1 MLGTSVGR
9 LSCFCSFHSGLFL
22 LNSVLTCS
30 ISPSL
35 PLLLVTTGKRLPSAR
50 ALKSDPKYYPF
61 FGSILVYEGVPYM
74 IPCNFNR
81 QPNMNHIMQMPV
93 RLLMFP
99 GKKEHSLVALVSRY
113 VWCVITESA
122 FVDPNYVCK
131 ISDIWLDDI
140 LPFTAVVLIILK
152 PWRRVF
158 FIIFI
163 LVIVFEIWFCGFV
176 IPERY

>member
-50 ALKSDPKYYPF
+50 ALKSGPKYYPF
-61 FGSILVYEGVPYM
+61 FGLILVYEGVPYM

-81 QPNMNHIMQMPV
+81 LPNHNMNHIMQMSV
-93 RLLMFP
+93 WSLMF
-99 GKKEHSLVALVSRY
+99 
-113 VWCVITESA
+113 SA
-122 FVDPNYVCK
+122 D
-131 ISDIWLDDI
+131 
-140 LPFTAVVLIILK
+140 LP
-152 PWRRVF
+152 
-158 FIIFI
+158 
-163 LVIVFEIWFCGFV
+163 
-176 IPERY
+176 